1 MIYETR
7 LDPPLPRARF
17 LLRLAGHG
25 LVGLLL
31 VAASLG
37 IGIAGYEH
45 FEGLAWRD
53 AFLNSAM
60 LLGGMGPVDSPQTDW
75 FDLPVAGNFIF
86 AVPMNVDGRIRDVL
100 RQTEKHGGRVV
111 KSDREHR
118 PARLSCHR
126 DGQRRQS
133 HRAAFWQR

>member
-45 FEGLAWRD
+45 FEGLPWRD

-60 LLGGMGPVDSPQTDW
+60 LLGGMGPVDGPKTDAGKV
-75 FDLPVAGNFIF
+75 FAGVYALYCGLVVIISVSVVLAPV
-86 AVPMNVDGRIRDVL
+86 V
-100 RQTEKHGGRVV
+100 
-111 KSDREHR
+111 
-118 PARLSCHR
+118 
-126 DGQRRQS
+126 
-133 HRAAFWQR
+133 HRAIHLFHWKKEDR